1 MNKSRKTKE
10 FRKMLHKYEAMSLSK
25 KYGSDLF
32 WKMMDEATSFSDWT
46 SIFQYG
52 DDSIRKDA
60 QRKMEELF
68 INDDKDSDV
77 QLNILELFLVID
89 QADKEQVLRKYLE
102 KFDSKDSLLFAL
114 EMTEDARWDEY
125 WDAQNLVCDIRSQLR
140 DEYCRG
146 SDLVIEQHLRYRH
159 KRTEKLRKK
168 STFNP

>member
-1 MNKSRKTKE
+1 MNKSRKTKK
-10 FRKMLHKYEAMSLSK
+10 FRKMLHKYEAMRLSK
-25 KYGSDLF
+25 RYGSDLF

-60 QRKMEELF
+60 QRKMEQTVFLDEE
-68 INDDKDSDV
+68 DKNV
-77 QLNILELFLVID
+77 QLNILELFMVID
-89 QADKEQVLRKYLE
+89 QADKEKFLRKYLR
-102 KFDSKDSLLFAL
+102 KFHSKDSLLFAL

-125 WDAQNLVCDIRSQLR
+125 WDANGLVCDIRSELR
-140 DEYCRG
+140 CKYCKG
-146 SDLVIEQHLRYRH
+146 SDLVIEQHLKYRY